1 MILNKKHLLG
11 VSTTDKSK
19 RKVVFVETALLWDT
33 RPSFSTLDKP
43 QSFPQSFHLTSGEIL
58 HLPCDSVPQ
67 AQNKD
72 IFLSHW
78 DAIMTKLS
86 NCDTLTC

>member
-1 MILNKKHLLG
+1 MTLNRKHLLD
-11 VSTTDKSK
+11 VSTAGK
-19 RKVVFVETALLWDT
+19 RKRTVVFVEPALLWDT
-33 RPSFSTLDKP
+33 RQRFSPLDQP

-78 DAIMTKLS
+78 DAIMT
-86 NCDTLTC
+86 N